1 LQGIVFDIKRYS
13 IHDGPGIR
21 TTIFFKGCP
30 LSCWW
35 CHNPESQSPTIEMIF
50 RPHRC
55 IHCGACLVACEHGAI
70 SWDGEEPLTDREKC
84 TRCGACA
91 AACYAEAR
99 QCVGRAWTVDQV
111 MAEVQRDTAF
121 YDESGGGVTLSGG
134 EPLWQADFAL
144 ALLQACKRQE
154 MHTAVDTCGFA
165 PWATVD
171 RLREYTDLFMYDLKL
186 LDDARHRRF
195 TGVSNH
201 LILQNLQALSQRGHH
216 IVLRVPVI
224 PGINDDDASMRQ
236 IGAFAAALPHLDE
249 VDLLPY
255 HHIGVDK
262 YVRLN
267 KAYRLPATRPP
278 SDERLAEM
286 AHLLRQFGL
295 SVSIGG

>member
-1 LQGIVFDIKRYS
+1 MGIVFDIKRYS

-50 RPHRC
+50 RPNRC
-55 IHCGACLVACEHGAI
+55 IHCGACLVACEQGAI
-70 SWDGEEPLTDREKC
+70 SWEGEEPLTDRKKC
-84 TRCGACA
+84 TRCRSCA

-99 QCVGRAWTVDQV
+99 QCVGRELTVAQV
-111 MAEVQRDTAF
+111 MAEIERDIAF
-121 YDESGGGVTLSGG
+121 YDESGGGVTISGG

-165 PWATVD
+165 TWETVD

-186 LDDARHRRF
+186 LDDARHRQF
-195 TGVSNH
+195 TGVSNK
-201 LILQNLQALSQRGHH
+201 LILQNMQALSQHGHH

-224 PGINDDDASMRQ
+224 PGINDDDESMRQ
-236 IGAFAAALPHLDE
+236 IGAFAAALPHLDK

-255 HHIGVDK
+255 HHIAVDK
-262 YVRLN
+262 YVRLDRT
-267 KAYRLPATRPP
+267 YRLSATRPP

-295 SVSIGG
+295 AVRMGG